1 MVLHT
6 GLGSEEKNDL
16 LVCIFRVWRIT
27 GPLRYMHNKCLP
39 AARLVMVT
47 LLALRQPLMAFNFLE
62 RR

>member
-27 GPLRYMHNKCLP
+27 GPLRYMHNKSLP
-39 AARLVMVT
+39 DDRLVMIT
-47 LLALRQPLMAFNFLE
+47 LFVLRRPLMALIFLE
-62 RR
+62 RH